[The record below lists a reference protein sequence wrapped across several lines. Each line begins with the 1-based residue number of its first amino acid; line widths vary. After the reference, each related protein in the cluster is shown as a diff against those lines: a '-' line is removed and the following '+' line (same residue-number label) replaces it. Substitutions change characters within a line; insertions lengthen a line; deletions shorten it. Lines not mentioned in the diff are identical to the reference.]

1 MSRLVSQKT
10 TAPIGIDLGCQNRYP
25 YVFVIRNIHKA
36 SPFNIFFIFQFR
48 GIYIAMVPIWYSF
61 YIIIIFPP
69 ECPVSLFS
77 FFCTK
82 QTQINLISCNHGI
95 EQDNH
100 RETVAYRCVHRPAT
114 SPSPKSMAYVTMT
127 PSRLQKINSLKRART
142 HTWIYVHSAPCVPSR
157 SVRK

>member
-25 YVFVIRNIHKA
+25 CVFVIRNMHKA
-36 SPFNIFFIFQFR
+36 SPFNIFYIFQFR
-48 GIYIAMVPIWYSF
+48 GIYIAVAPIWCLFSLLF
-61 YIIIIFPP
+61 FPP
-69 ECPVSLFS
+69 RMPGFIVS

-82 QTQINLISCNHGI
+82 KTQINLLSCNHGI

-100 RETVAYRCVHRPAT
+100 RETVADRCVHRPAT
-114 SPSPKSMAYVTMT
+114 SPSPKCMAHVTMT